1 MATLRS
7 LIGLIFLIEIT
18 GCMGSPDALAPCDPQ
33 STDRPICDLT
43 NPEDV
48 GFLPGRSWL
57 IVSEMAPNE
66 GAADEDDA
74 PPTRGGLTAIR
85 LLDLEI
91 ISLYPGDLELEAS
104 GREELQ
110 AEGEGVTDWGDGA
123 CPGPPDPMIFEPH
136 GIDVGHGP
144 DGRPALAVVNHG
156 GREAVEFFE
165 IGSGRVPTLT
175 WRGCV
180 PMPHDVMSND
190 VAFLPGGGFVVTNFM
205 PSFDNVGPGA
215 VWSLLKMSVGAQT
228 GSVLKWEPGGEL
240 AEIENS
246 AGSAPNG
253 VAASADGS
261 EIFVAEWGRGT
272 VYRLRL
278 DGEGSPRRDE
288 VAVDHNPDNLT
299 WTRDGRLLVAGQH
312 GGIMTSLGC
321 SSIREGGCDLG
332 YSVYLLEPVGFEAT
346 KLIEGR
352 GAVSVA
358 LEVGDE
364 LFVGSFVGDQI
375 MRVPR
380 PD

>member
-1 MATLRS
+1 MKMLRS
-7 LIGLIFLIEIT
+7 LVGLMSLVGIT
-18 GCMGSPDALAPCDPQ
+18 GCLGSPDALAPCDPQ

-48 GFLPGRSWL
+48 GFLPGRSWV

-66 GAADEDDA
+66 AAGDEDDA
-74 PPTRGGLTAIR
+74 LPTRGGLTAIR
-85 LLDLEI
+85 LLDLELV
-91 ISLYPGDLELEAS
+91 SLYPGDLESETS
-104 GREELQ
+104 EREE
-110 AEGEGVTDWGDGA
+110 AHGDAAPGWGDDT
-123 CPGPPDPMIFEPH
+123 CPGAPDPMIFKPH
-136 GIDVGHGP
+136 GIDVGRGP

-165 IGSGRVPTLT
+165 IGAGRVPTLT

-180 PMPHDVMSND
+180 PMPAGIMAND
-190 VAFLPGGGFVVTNFM
+190 VAFLPGGGFVVTNMM
-205 PSFDNVGPGA
+205 PRFDGVGPSA
-215 VWSLLKMSVGAQT
+215 IWSVMKMSVGAET

-246 AGSAPNG
+246 GGSAPNG
-253 VAASADGS
+253 VVASADGS
-261 EIFVAEWGRGT
+261 EIFVAEWGGGT

-278 DGEGSPRRDE
+278 DGEGAPRRDE

-299 WTRDGRLLVAGQH
+299 WTRDGRLLVAGQY
-312 GGIMTSLGC
+312 GGVMTSLGC
-321 SSIREGGCDLG
+321 SSVREGGCDLG
-332 YSVYLLEPVGFEAT
+332 YSVYLLEPVGLEAT

-364 LFVGSFVGDQI
+364 FFVGSFVGDQI
-375 MRVPR
+375 MRVSR